1 MADRAQVTSVE
12 AIETFR
18 SALIVYLSKVKPTV
32 EEPASEVARTRQ
44 WLENDRRS
52 FWQNQMRLRRRELER
67 AQGELFSARMSKIQ
81 DATSVQELA
90 LHKAQRAV
98 REAEAKLQIIKK
110 WQHELDNRSEP
121 MVKLIEQLHG
131 YLSTDMARA
140 VVFLTEIIKTLQA
153 YAQISTPSG
162 GPIATPAEA
171 ETEES
176 NTSTNEQGSPAQ

>member
-1 MADRAQVTSVE
+1 MPERAQVTSVE
-12 AIETFR
+12 AIEAFR

-44 WLENDRRS
+44 WLETDRRS

-110 WQHELDNRSEP
+110 WQHELENRSEP
-121 MVKLIEQLHG
+121 IVKLIEQLHG

-153 YAQISTPSG
+153 YAQVSTPSG
-162 GPIATPAEA
+162 GPAAAAPTD
-171 ETEES
+171 TE
-176 NTSTNEQGSPAQ
+176 TNENESVPPNE